1 MIFDKFE
8 GKTTS
13 KENIEK
19 FANLIVDTLRQMY
32 IDKGGTIEDSK
43 RVCVT
48 IECYTGTVYI
58 YPVNQISKEL
68 LLELSEKEKLE
79 VKKDIWEV

>member
-1 MIFDKFE
+1 
-8 GKTTS
+8 
-13 KENIEK
+13 
-19 FANLIVDTLRQMY
+19 
-32 IDKGGTIEDSK
+32 
-43 RVCVT
+43 VCIT
-48 IECYTGTVYI
+48 IECYSGTVYI